1 MLPTATYSRFITALL
16 IISSSIYAGGT
27 EGAEA
32 ILSIEGFQSPESVL
46 VADDRRFVSNIG
58 MKIDPMTK
66 DGDGYISE
74 VSLDGEIVNA
84 RAFPPGGETLD
95 APKGMAALGGRLYV
109 ADIDTVV
116 GFDLASGER
125 VFTVKVPGDQP
136 AFLNDLAVWGD
147 SSLLVTDTM
156 RNAVYR
162 LDIESGAFQLMTA
175 EIPGANG
182 IAVDDGRIYVVG
194 LGANFAGG
202 DVFELTNSGTPLRL
216 DDAPHGLLDGLAV
229 LPDGRLL
236 VSDWVAVDR
245 PVSGTLEVVGW
256 LGDSPINTGEEL
268 HGPAD
273 IAFDAAQGTVWIPT
287 MLNNRVV
294 VVKLTE

>member
-1 MLPTATYSRFITALL
+1 MSPTATYSGFITALL
-16 IISSSIYAGGT
+16 IISSPIYAGGT

-84 RAFPPGGETLD
+84 RAFPPGGEALH

-125 VFTVKVPGDQP
+125 VFTAKVPGDQP

-202 DVFELTNSGTPLRL
+202 DVFELTNSGPLRL
-216 DDAPHGLLDGLAV
+216 DDAPHGLLDGLVV

-245 PVSGTLEVVGW
+245 PVSGTLEFVGG
-256 LGDSPINTGEEL
+256 LSDSPINTGEEL

-273 IAFDAAQGTVWIPT
+273 ITFDAAQGTVWIPT

>member
-1 MLPTATYSRFITALL
+1 MSPTVTYSRFITALL

-58 MKIDPMTK
+58 LKIDPMTK

-74 VSLDGEIVNA
+74 VSMDGEIINV

-125 VFTVKVPGDQP
+125 VFTAKVPGDQP
-136 AFLNDLAVWGD
+136 AFLNDLAV
-147 SSLLVTDTM
+147 SAESTLLVTDTM

-162 LDIESGAFQLMTA
+162 LDVESGAFQLMTA

-194 LGANFAGG
+194 LGANFGGG
-202 DVFELTNSGTPLRL
+202 DVFELTNSATPLRL

-245 PVSGTLEVVGW
+245 PVSGTLEFVGG
-256 LGDSPINTGEEL
+256 LGDSPINTGKEL